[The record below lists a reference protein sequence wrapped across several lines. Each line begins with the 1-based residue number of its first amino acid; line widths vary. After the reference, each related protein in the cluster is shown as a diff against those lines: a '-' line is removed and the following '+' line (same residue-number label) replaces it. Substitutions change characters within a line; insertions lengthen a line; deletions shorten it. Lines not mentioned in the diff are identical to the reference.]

1 MSAELFQILLNGGG
15 FAVMIWLVA
24 GMRSDQ
30 REQIQWMRTIVAG
43 QLEAKSERA
52 EIKRAVEGSNDG
64 SHGSVGVSDT
74 PLATVSGQGPRTTR

>member
-1 MSAELFQILLNGGG
+1 MNAELFQVLLNGGG

-43 QLEAKSERA
+43 QIEAKTERA
-52 EIKRAVEGSNDG
+52 EIKRAVS
-64 SHGSVGVSDT
+64 
-74 PLATVSGQGPRTTR
+74 PATDDPDRPASPTVAGPGPRVTR